1 MQAIYQRLINYDSKW
16 FSGLGWNFRNLCV
29 LGEENCGLGSRASV
43 LGEAKCGL
51 IPISSVLGEANCG
64 LGSRASVLGEANCGL
79 APGSDAR
86 GGGFRVL
93 RVILCGANTE
103 AAIRTSLVPH

>member
-29 LGEENCGLGSRASV
+29 LGEE
-43 LGEAKCGL
+43 
-51 IPISSVLGEANCG
+51 NCG